1 MACNKDSFERMS
13 DSVLVM
19 IPLTLSGGLQDA
31 YSYFVRDRVFAN
43 AQTGNIIL
51 MSHELVSGNFGGC
64 LRYLIPVLAF
74 ALGVLAAGVI
84 CSFHPGGSRIHWR
97 QMVLAGEVILL
108 AMVGL
113 MPGEWN
119 WLANALTSFSCAM
132 QVQSFRSVEGSAYA
146 STMCIGNLRSGMA
159 HLSAALCRRDRTQ
172 LLEAGKYGAI
182 ILLFAIG
189 GGMGSVLTRYMG
201 LRTIWVSCGLLM
213 AGCLLMG
220 LGGGPADRV
229 SRP

>member
-1 MACNKDSFERMS
+1 M
-13 DSVLVM
+13 L
-19 IPLTLSGGLQDA
+19 
-31 YSYFVRDRVFAN
+31 
-43 AQTGNIIL
+43 
-51 MSHELVSGNFGGC
+51 
-64 LRYLIPVLAF
+64 
-74 ALGVLAAGVI
+74 
-84 CSFHPGGSRIHWR
+84 
-97 QMVLAGEVILL
+97 
-108 AMVGL
+108 
-113 MPGEWN
+113 
-119 WLANALTSFSCAM
+119 
-132 QVQSFRSVEGSAYA
+132 FRS

-159 HLSAALCRRDRTQ
+159 HLSAALCGRDRTQ